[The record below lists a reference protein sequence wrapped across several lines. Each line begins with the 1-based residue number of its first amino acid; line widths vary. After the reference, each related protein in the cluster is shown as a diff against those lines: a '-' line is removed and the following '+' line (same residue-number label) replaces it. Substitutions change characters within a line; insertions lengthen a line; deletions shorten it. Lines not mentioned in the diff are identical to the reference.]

1 MNNSKKRNRRKMT
14 QCLKGRTK
22 SAMLKQMA
30 SYDDTVCQDYIFIS
44 MLSLDTI
51 AHSHGVHFLAYGI

>member
-1 MNNSKKRNRRKMT
+1 MT
-14 QCLKGRTK
+14 QHLKGRTK
-22 SAMLKQMA
+22 PAMLKQMA
-30 SYDDTVCQDYIFIS
+30 PYDDTVSQDYIFIS